1 VTDQPS
7 RLPELEPAEA
17 LRYARHLTL
26 PDVGVE
32 GQRRLKAGR
41 VLLVGAGGLGSP
53 AAMYL
58 AAAGVGTLG
67 IVDHD
72 VVDLTNLQRQILH
85 GTAYVGQPKVRS
97 AADRLD
103 DLNPH
108 VRVVPLDLRLSS
120 ANARRIIRDYD
131 IVVDGSDNFPTRY
144 LVNDACVL
152 EGRPLVY
159 GSIFRFEGQVSLF
172 HPPAGPCYRCLFAEP
187 PAPDAVPSC
196 AEGGVLGVL
205 PGIIGSLQALEA
217 IKWIVGA
224 GQSLLGRLLLF
235 DALKLRFREIA
246 LRRDPAC
253 PVCGDAPTITELI
266 DYEAFCG
273 LARVEGTIELETS
286 VTDLARRRVAGETPL
301 LLDVREP
308 WEHGIARLEGAVLIP
323 LGQLAARVAEL
334 PPRAEIIVYCHH
346 GHRSLAAAK
355 FLRAAGFS
363 SATSLAGG
371 IGAWAE
377 QVEPGMPRY

>member
-1 VTDQPS
+1 M
-7 RLPELEPAEA
+7 
-17 LRYARHLTL
+17 RYARHLTL

-32 GQRRLKAGR
+32 GQRRLKAAR
-41 VLLVGAGGLGSP
+41 VLLIGAGGLGSP

-85 GTAYVGQPKVRS
+85 GTASVGRRKVVS

-103 DLNPH
+103 DLNPNVH
-108 VRVVPLDLRLSS
+108 VVPIDQRLSS
-120 ANARRIIRDYD
+120 ANAREIVRDYD

-159 GSIFRFEGQVSLF
+159 GSIFRFDGQVSLF

-187 PAPDAVPSC
+187 PAPDAVPNC

-205 PGIIGSLQALEA
+205 PGIVGSLQALEA

-224 GQSLLGRLLLF
+224 GEPLLGRLLLF
-235 DALKLRFREIA
+235 DALRVRFREIA

-253 PVCGDAPTITELI
+253 PACGEAPTITELI

-273 LARVEGTIELETS
+273 LTPAEGPMDLETS
-286 VTDLARRRVAGETPL
+286 VAQLQQRQAGGNPPV

-308 WEHGIARLEGAVLIP
+308 WEHRIARLEGAVLVP
-323 LGQLAARVAEL
+323 LGQLAERVGEL
-334 PPRAEIIVYCHH
+334 PSRAEIVAYCHH
-346 GHRSLAAAK
+346 GARSLAAVR
-355 FLRAAGFS
+355 FLRAAGFAT
-363 SATSLAGG
+363 ATSLAGG
-371 IGAWAE
+371 IDAWARE
-377 QVEPGMPRY
+377 VDPEMPKY